1 MTKPG
6 SRPLV
11 APDTLPYRPCVG
23 IMLINAKGQVFVGR
37 RIDREAEAWQM
48 PQGGID
54 PGEEPVTAAFR
65 ELLEEVGTDKARV
78 VAEAPDWLTYDLP
91 PQLLGRVWKG
101 RYRGQRQ
108 KWFAL
113 RFLGLDED
121 IDLNT
126 EHPEFEAWR
135 WVDIETLPS
144 LIVPFKRAIYT
155 DLVERFRPFAVPQKD
170 G

>member
-1 MTKPG
+1 
-6 SRPLV
+6 
-11 APDTLPYRPCVG
+11 
-23 IMLINAKGQVFVGR
+23 
-37 RIDREAEAWQM
+37 
-48 PQGGID
+48 
-54 PGEEPVTAAFR
+54 
-65 ELLEEVGTDKARV
+65 
-78 VAEAPDWLTYDLP
+78 
-91 PQLLGRVWKG
+91 
-101 RYRGQRQ
+101 
-108 KWFAL
+108 
-113 RFLGLDED
+113 LGLDED

>member
-48 PQGGID
+48 PQ
-54 PGEEPVTAAFR
+54 

-170 G
+170 